1 MVENDYNEPRCGSCK
16 EVNGNIWQGYVFC
29 HWLQC
34 DVWADSLKCQ
44 HGKDL
49 DEIF

>member
-1 MVENDYNEPRCGSCK
+1 MVNEQNNEPRCDSCR
-16 EVNGNIWQGYVFC
+16 EVTGNVWQGYVFC

-44 HGKDL
+44 HGRDL

>member
-1 MVENDYNEPRCGSCK
+1 MVNKQNEEPRCGSCR
-16 EVNGNIWQGYVFC
+16 EVTGNVWQGYVFC

-44 HGKDL
+44 HGRDL

>member
-1 MVENDYNEPRCGSCK
+1 MVNEQNNEPRCGSCR
-16 EVNGNIWQGYVFC
+16 EVTGNVWQGYVFC

-44 HGKDL
+44 HGRDF